1 MSENPTTGAG
11 AGTTRVVYTG
21 DKPNPILTFLKRPRI
36 MLILLAAWS
45 ILSVL
50 AEAYTRTDILINQ
63 GDNEINGVFGGLAF
77 GWQGIPLAA
86 VYIYCLRD
94 PVKHRPVFWLGL
106 IHMAALSAS
115 QLFHAIAGPVGWP
128 SIFVPLPVSVG
139 LGVLCFMHMF
149 APREHPAVPATSTT
163 TTQS

>member
-1 MSENPTTGAG
+1 MSEQPTSGQAVE
-11 AGTTRVVYTG
+11 TTRAIYTG
-21 DKPNPILTFLKRPRI
+21 DQPNPILHFLQRPRI
-36 MLILLAAWS
+36 MLLCLAVWS
-45 ILSVL
+45 LLSVL

-86 VYIYCLRD
+86 VYLYCLRD
-94 PVKHRPVFWLGL
+94 PVKHHPVFWLGL

-115 QLFHAIAGPVGWP
+115 QIFHAIAGPVGWP

-139 LGVLCFMHMF
+139 LGVLCFTHIF
-149 APREHPAVPATSTT
+149 APKQHPAPESTA
-163 TTQS
+163 